1 MFYAYCI
8 SGYACKL
15 SLERTRKEKKE
26 LDEEEVI
33 NLTGI
38 EVADAIDEGLFVA
51 CLNL

>member
-8 SGYACKL
+8 SCYAWKL

-26 LDEEEVI
+26 LDEEEV

-38 EVADAIDEGLFVA
+38 KVANAIDEGLFVA
-51 CLNL
+51 CFNL